1 LWLVLHAENL
11 LQVIRW
17 TRATLSTKWDFRRQN
32 DPVSVLGC
40 RLYLLE
46 QCICMGQGFC
56 AHGSQCSLHFW
67 IFENFRFSYFSAF
80 KNYDIK
86 YVDRCVYEDWNQ
98 KSLVKKYVIFLKMQ
112 KRQISGSTL
121 TKYTYYCTTI
131 YSQKFV
137 FFVFSKIQSIF

>member
-1 LWLVLHAENL
+1 LVIHVKVLQLNIISVRL
-11 LQVIRW
+11 LDEVWPPSPDWSIKKDWFNKEKR
-17 TRATLSTKWDFRRQN
+17 
-32 DPVSVLGC
+32 V
-40 RLYLLE
+40 
-46 QCICMGQGFC
+46 GQGFC

-98 KSLVKKYVIFLKMQ
+98 KSLVKKYVIFLEMQ
-112 KRQISGSTL
+112 KRQISDSTL